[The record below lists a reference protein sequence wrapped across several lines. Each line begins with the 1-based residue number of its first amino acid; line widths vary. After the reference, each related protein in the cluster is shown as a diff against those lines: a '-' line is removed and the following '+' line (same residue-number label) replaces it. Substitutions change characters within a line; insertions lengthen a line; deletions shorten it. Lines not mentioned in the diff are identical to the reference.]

1 MDVSTWLSIIGILIT
16 CIGLLVTVNKVSHKN
31 SHNSNVKDS
40 FNQIKIIDKRKTTYE
55 HHKHVTV
62 NPVTQSRQANESDE
76 AVTTFAGGFL
86 ALAAFG
92 ILIFYYVKY
101 RALIIDISSGVMI
114 VGVLTALLVVTLKS
128 SLSRTYKVYLLFFWS
143 VLSVFI
149 ILLNHP
155 IFAPDQLDD
164 ALNKFSQIEVKASP
178 KHYGTFKVVTSMQHI
193 F

>member
-1 MDVSTWLSIIGILIT
+1 MNIT
-16 CIGLLVTVNKVSHKN
+16 NTS
-31 SHNSNVKDS
+31 
-40 FNQIKIIDKRKTTYE
+40 
-55 HHKHVTV
+55 V

-86 ALAAFG
+86 ALAAFE

-155 IFAPDQLDD
+155 IFPPDQVDD
-164 ALNKFSQIEVKASP
+164 ALNKFSQIEVKAAP
-178 KHYGTFKVVTSMQHI
+178 KTLWNLQGSNQYAAHFLMFQIGGLMLIVFYLYTYLKLSHQTRIQTSCI
-193 F
+193 DPRENNAIRAG